1 MNNGERTEQITVDLL
16 RPGLHVASLDR
27 PWVETPFIFQGFRIQ
42 AQEEIDT
49 LRAYCSFVDVDLG
62 QSEPSAAEA
71 VMSARKRQPIRND
84 KLGSST
90 QASLASRPLPQAL
103 RACSGALFEPVPHP
117 DRKRF
122 TRLVHAAAQTRA
134 AGSDAVRDALLAM
147 YRERRINIGPA
158 TRAVDNMTRLIR
170 EDATASL
177 WLTRLQNHQG
187 YLADH
192 AVNTCAIALA
202 FGANLGMEGK
212 ALQCLGI
219 AALLMDVGM
228 VKVPREI
235 LAKKRPL
242 SKQERET
249 VHGHVATSSDAL
261 QQAGVPAEAL
271 AIVRAHHERIDGRG
285 YPDSVGGDE
294 IPRQALI
301 AGLAD
306 SFEAM
311 TADRPYRAAFRPD
324 QALQELYRN
333 ADETFGTDLVESFI
347 RCVGTYPVGTLVQLD
362 NDATGLVV
370 GSKPGSGASPTVLML
385 RTPDGEPYRKR
396 LLLNLA
402 ASDRRRERQIPA
414 HLVRR
419 ALGQREANIDIGKV
433 VAREF
438 GLDARLARTR
448 RDAAGGNTGGGG
460 RSQAAAST

>member
-1 MNNGERTEQITVDLL
+1 MSNQERTEQIAVDLL
-16 RPGLHVASLDR
+16 RAGLHVTALDR

-42 AQEEIDT
+42 SQDEIDT
-49 LRAYCSFVDVDLG
+49 LRAYCSFVEVDIG
-62 QSEPSAAEA
+62 QSEPTAAGA
-71 VMSARKRQPIRND
+71 LMSARKRQPIHSE

-90 QASLASRPLPQAL
+90 QQSLANRPLPEAL
-103 RACSGALFEPVPHP
+103 QRCAGALYEPVAHP
-117 DRKRF
+117 DRGRF
-122 TRLVHAAAQTRA
+122 TRLVQA
-134 AGSDAVRDALLAM
+134 AGKTRNSGTEAVREALLAM
-147 YRERRINIGPA
+147 HRDKRINIGPA

-177 WLTRLQNHQG
+177 WLSRLRNHQG

-202 FGANLGMEGK
+202 FGAYLGMEGK
-212 ALQCLGI
+212 PLQCLGI

-242 SKQERET
+242 SSKERET
-249 VHGHVATSSDAL
+249 VRQHV
-261 QQAGVPAEAL
+261 QQGCEQLEKAGVPAEAL

-285 YPDSVGGDE
+285 YPNQVGGDE
-294 IPRQALI
+294 LPRQALI

-311 TADRPYRAAFRPD
+311 TSDRPYRTAFRPD

-333 ADETFGTDLVESFI
+333 AEDTFGTDLVESFI

-362 NDATGLVV
+362 NNATGLVV
-370 GSKPGSGASPTVLML
+370 GSKPGAGASPTVLML
-385 RTPDGEPYRKR
+385 RTPDGQPYRKR

-402 ASDRRRERQIPA
+402 ASDDRNNRQIPA
-414 HLVRR
+414 HMVRR
-419 ALGQREANIDIGKV
+419 ALGQREANVNVGKV

-438 GLDARLARTR
+438 GLEAVMAPS
-448 RDAAGGNTGGGG
+448 GGGG
-460 RSQAAAST
+460 GSGTDGRARAAARA